1 MWGRPARTSSG
12 VKDRFLRFDGLISV
26 PFAVQNT
33 RPLSSKRSPS
43 PSISSSW
50 RVRCPLR
57 ASVASRVSFTVLRT
71 CSLRASRSR
80 SSQRSASSSP
90 WRKPVC
96 KATTYKASSLSPC
109 TVLNSPR
116 ASSRVSGVTSCVGT
130 CGGSTSSAG
139 FFIMYPHRTAC
150 LRRVMCNEL
159 DQQVRQVAQRS
170 AEGVV
175 DPLSAGVCRHL
186 GGQARQQPSQRLGP
200 MALQSEEVLELAD
213 DPFYD
218 LTLARGPAPIGLRPR
233 SAGVVLGGGRH
244 QRPVLLHPMPLPL

>member
-1 MWGRPARTSSG
+1 MVSS
-12 VKDRFLRFDGLISV
+12 VD
-26 PFAVQNT
+26 AVC
-33 RPLSSKRSPS
+33 L
-43 PSISSSW
+43 
-50 RVRCPLR
+50 PLR
-57 ASVASRVSFTVLRT
+57 MHAANTPYYFPN
-71 CSLRASRSR
+71 RSR
-80 SSQRSASSSP
+80 RC
-90 WRKPVC
+90 RKQ
-96 KATTYKASSLSPC
+96 TIL
-109 TVLNSPR
+109 
-116 ASSRVSGVTSCVGT
+116 
-130 CGGSTSSAG
+130 G
-139 FFIMYPHRTAC
+139 FIHRTTWNRNSRKFISKIVHSLTPIPLKTPAPGTLHSPAPMPLVTPMNRYARSWMFFSQTNVC
-150 LRRVMCNEL
+150 TSERTPHAPALMLQVARRGYAELLRRVMCNEL

-233 SAGVVLGGGRH
+233 PARIVLGGGRH